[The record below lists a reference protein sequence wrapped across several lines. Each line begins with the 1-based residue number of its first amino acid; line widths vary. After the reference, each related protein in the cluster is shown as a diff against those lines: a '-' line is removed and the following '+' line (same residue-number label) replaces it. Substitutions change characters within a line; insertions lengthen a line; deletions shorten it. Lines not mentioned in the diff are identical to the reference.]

1 MKISVVCF
9 SDELLIAN
17 SLLSQISVKQ
27 TENSIELWVLGGID
41 DTQKVK
47 KLNIQKIT
55 EIIPSEQAHLK
66 EPVCCADAVYKCF
79 CRHPVDV
86 IVLPSGLR
94 GDDLAARLSVLISG
108 GCMLQAIEFSC
119 DESGASVRKPVY
131 SGNLHATFRFETL
144 PLVLSLIPSPNE
156 EKEQSNDT
164 PELARFEAKTEPP
177 AWLTNIE
184 YESTEN
190 GDLLK
195 SSELVIAAGRG
206 VGKAESFRKLEE
218 LAEVMGGV
226 LGGTRPAVYDGKIP
240 RERMIG
246 SSAAV
251 LSPKCSIVF
260 GASGAAP
267 FLAGVEKS
275 KLLIAVN
282 RDPNALI
289 FDNCDVGVIADCNE
303 FAEALLQKYR
313 NG

>member
-17 SLLSQISVKQ
+17 SLFIKTAAQQ
-27 TENSIELWVLGGID
+27 AGDSIELWVLGGLA
-41 DTQKVK
+41 DTEEIK
-47 KLNIQKIT
+47 KLNFKRIT
-55 EIIPSEQAHLK
+55 EIILAESEHLK
-66 EPVCCADAVYKCF
+66 EPMCCADAVNKCF
-79 CRHPVDV
+79 CSNPVD
-86 IVLPSGLR
+86 IIAFPSGIK
-94 GDDLAARLSVLISG
+94 DDELAARVSVLIGG
-108 GCMLQAIEFSC
+108 GCILEATELCC
-119 DESGASVRKPVY
+119 DDSGVSVKKPVY
-131 SGNLHATFRFETL
+131 SGNLQASFQFETL
-144 PLVLSLIPSPNE
+144 PLVLSLKPSVIE
-156 EKEQSNDT
+156 TEVESLET
-164 PELARFEAKTEPP
+164 PELTRFYAKTELPT
-177 AWLTNIE
+177 WLTDVE
-184 YESTEN
+184 YERTEN
-190 GDLLK
+190 GDLFK

-206 VGKAESFRKLEE
+206 VGKVENFHRLSE

-251 LSPKCSIVF
+251 LAPKCCIVF

-267 FLAGVEKS
+267 FLAGIEKS

-282 RDPNALI
+282 RDSNALI
-289 FDNCDVGVIADCNE
+289 FDNCDVGIVADCNE